1 MFAPLHLCHRTT
13 SASPPPPSDLCSF
26 AVKSAR
32 FVPLLAAALALLA
45 PTACYREATDASA
58 AITHPRSH
66 YTGTAPWTIDGVRP
80 GQTFDEVKLLLG
92 EPRDLRES
100 YGQRF
105 ARWGPRDT
113 AVSFDK
119 SGRVTDVMGSTVKAG
134 EQTIVSSGASED
146 EVAQI
151 LGPGK
156 VQKSHRP
163 KGSGVISLGREH
175 TSTTLVYDNA
185 GVRFE
190 LCVWGEAAGHY
201 RAYIAR

>member
-1 MFAPLHLCHRTT
+1 MKFTRFT
-13 SASPPPPSDLCSF
+13 SVL
-26 AVKSAR
+26 
-32 FVPLLAAALALLA
+32 LLAASAALLA
-45 PTACYREATDASA
+45 LPACYREATDASFPTQA
-58 AITHPRSH
+58 R

-80 GQTFDEVKLLLG
+80 GQTFDEVKRLLG
-92 EPRDLRES
+92 EPRDLCES

-105 ARWGPRDT
+105 ARWGPREI

-119 SGRVTDVMGSTVKAG
+119 AGRVTDVMGSSMKAG
-134 EQTIVSSGASED
+134 DQTIVQSGASED

-175 TSTTLVYDNA
+175 TSTTLIYENA

-190 LCVWGEAAGHY
+190 FCVWGEAAGHY
-201 RAYIAR
+201 RACVPQ